1 MDGLTVDGND
11 IGCRVDF
18 LAAVAADGAI
28 DSHVPAFAQF
38 LEFPPRPQ
46 PVWPRS
52 LSRRIVFAMM
62 PPYNDGIL
70 SHWGWYPVRPS
81 RCCVQFMRIMTL
93 RSP

>member
-1 MDGLTVDGND
+1 MDGLTIDGNG
-11 IGCRVDF
+11 IGCRVW
-18 LAAVAADGAI
+18 LLSRQTAPLTVTC
-28 DSHVPAFAQF
+28 
-38 LEFPPRPQ
+38 PPLHNSLSSRRVPQ

-81 RCCVQFMRIMTL
+81 RCCVQFMRVMTL